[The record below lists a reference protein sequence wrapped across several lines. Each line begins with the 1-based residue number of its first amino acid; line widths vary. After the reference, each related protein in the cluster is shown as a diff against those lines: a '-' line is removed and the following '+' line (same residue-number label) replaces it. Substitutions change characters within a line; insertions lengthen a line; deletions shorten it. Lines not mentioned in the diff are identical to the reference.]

1 MSDAGLLRAV
11 EPRPGDASVAEEL
24 MQAVSR
30 LRRAVRRTVRRDWP
44 HRPLTES
51 EHELIRLVRAT
62 PGLRVQEAASALGLA
77 PNTVSTLVGELCRQ
91 GLLERRADPADG
103 RVARLHLTAAATR
116 RISAWRDRRQ
126 QLVAR
131 ELARLR
137 PHERA
142 ALKAALPSLWRLVD
156 ALEAT

>member
-1 MSDAGLLRAV
+1 
-11 EPRPGDASVAEEL
+11 
-24 MQAVSR
+24 MQAISR

-62 PGLRVQEAASALGLA
+62 PGLRVQEAAIALGLA
-77 PNTVSTLVGELCRQ
+77 ANTVSTLVGELCRQ
-91 GLLERRADPADG
+91 GLLERRADPDDG
-103 RVARLHLTAAATR
+103 RVARLHLTSAATR
-116 RISAWRDRRQ
+116 RLSAWRDRRQ

-131 ELARLR
+131 ELSRLGPR
-137 PHERA
+137 ERA